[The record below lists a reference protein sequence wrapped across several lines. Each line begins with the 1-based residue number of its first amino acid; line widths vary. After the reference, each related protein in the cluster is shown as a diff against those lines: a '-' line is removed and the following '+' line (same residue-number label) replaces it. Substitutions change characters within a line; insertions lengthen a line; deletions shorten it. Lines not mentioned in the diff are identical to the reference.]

1 MGKSIVSQRQ
11 LGFGA
16 ARPGRILR
24 WAAGVLVAVAGARA
38 SSGATI
44 TVNSTLD
51 ASVNNDGLCTLRE
64 AITAANLN
72 TASGGVAGECVTG
85 DAVSTVDT
93 IAFNIPVSGVQ
104 TITPGS
110 DLPPITEAVTINGYS
125 QHPCP
130 DSAPCSK
137 ENAQPFF
144 QAGDAVLLIE
154 INGSNTVNNG
164 L

>member
-1 MGKSIVSQRQ
+1 
-11 LGFGA
+11 
-16 ARPGRILR
+16 
-24 WAAGVLVAVAGARA
+24 
-38 SSGATI
+38 
-44 TVNSTLD
+44 TLD

-72 TASGGVAGECVTG
+72 TASGAVAGECVKG
-85 DAVSTVDT
+85 DGFPTVDT
-93 IAFNIPVSGVQ
+93 IAFNIPGSGVQ

-130 DSAPCSK
+130 DAAPCSK

-164 L
+164 LVISGGTGSTIKGLIINRFLSQTLRITSSTGNTIAGNFLST